1 MANVQ
6 QGWNETLRREAGIRR
21 AILLYGDI
29 LDVFPSPK
37 NNQDYVPIQP
47 IVCTTLRARGF
58 TDIILWDNFEGVKN
72 IKPERWNELQKAMV
86 APNLNQGEKEKN
98 ASPYDMGDVNLDDQQ
113 STAQGSMPPN
123 IDDFLPVVHY
133 YLTHKTSSRI
143 AFVLDWSQY
152 LFATNASLS
161 EEDRKRLLMLSKSI
175 NNAPLAFKTKEEMQ
189 APGNLL
195 VLITSKLE
203 SIPSIFYQGNACV
216 KAIPVTS
223 PGRSEREAFL
233 DREQSKWN
241 LSQNPMLSKSKFADF
256 VDATDGFSIRDLIQL
271 ARLSQQTTGDSLT
284 PERIINLYRYG
295 EQKSPWEDLSREKLC
310 TIAEKLQERVKG
322 QDYAIGKVKQVI
334 IRAYSGLA
342 GVQHSKKQRMPKGI
356 LFFVGPTGV
365 GKTELAK
372 ALAEFLFGDEEA
384 CIRFDMSEFNHEHS
398 DQRLVGAPPGY
409 VGYEEGGQLTN
420 AVKKRPF
427 SVLLFDEIE
436 KAHQKI
442 LDKFLQI
449 LEDGRLTDGKGDTVS
464 FAETVIIF
472 TSNIGAADVK
482 LADNSANMKSA
493 EAIRREFIDK
503 VREHFT
509 TELKRPELL
518 NRIGDNI
525 VPFNFITNDD
535 FLFAIAKAKLKP
547 VKEALKEKY
556 GIQDLF
562 FADEKKSLSAILS
575 SLDRTMGG
583 RGVLNELVRCVI
595 DPLSLFIFDNQENTQ
610 GKRLVITQIDDDL
623 PEFSFHLVE

>member
-1 MANVQ
+1 MADIQ
-6 QGWNETLRREAGIRR
+6 QAWIETLRRESGIRR
-21 AILLYGDI
+21 AIILHGEI
-29 LDVFPSPK
+29 LDVYPSPR

-47 IVCTTLRARGF
+47 IVCTTLRSKGF
-58 TDIILWDNFEGVKN
+58 SDITLWDTFEGVKN
-72 IKPERWNELQKAMV
+72 IKPERWEELQKGMMS
-86 APNLNQGEKEKN
+86 PNAKDKSSDPK
-98 ASPYDMGDVNLDDQQ
+98 AKPYDMGDVSLDDTQQ
-113 STAQGSMPPN
+113 SAQGAVPPN
-123 IDDFLPVVHY
+123 IDDFLAVVHF
-133 YLTHKTSSRI
+133 YLTHQTQSRI
-143 AFVLDWSQY
+143 AFILDWSQY
-152 LFATNASLS
+152 LFTSNASLS

-175 NNAPLAFKTKEEMQ
+175 NNAPLSFRSKEEMSS
-189 APGNLL
+189 PDNLL
-195 VLITSKLE
+195 ILIASKLE
-203 SIPSIFYQGNACV
+203 SIPSVFYQGSACV
-216 KAIPVTS
+216 KDIIVTG

-233 DREQSKWN
+233 DREQAKWN
-241 LSQNPMLSKSKFADF
+241 LAQNPMLSKSKFADF

-271 ARLSQQTTGDSLT
+271 ARLSQQTSKEPLT
-284 PERIINLYRYG
+284 PEKIVNLYRYG
-295 EQKSPWEDLSREKLC
+295 EQKSPWEDLNRDKLRN
-310 TIAEKLQERVKG
+310 IAEKLKERVKG
-322 QDYAIGKVKQVI
+322 QDYAVSKVRQAI

-342 GVQHSKKQRMPKGI
+342 GVQHSKKQRMPKGT

-420 AVKKRPF
+420 AVKRRPF

-472 TSNIGAADVK
+472 TSNIGASEIQYTDSSGNIK
-482 LADNSANMKSA
+482 NE
-493 EAIRREFIDK
+493 EAVRREFIQK

-547 VKEALKEKY
+547 VKETLKEKY
-556 GIQDLF
+556 GITDVV
-562 FADEKKSLSAILS
+562 FADERRALTAILS
-575 SLDRTMGG
+575 SLDKSMGG
-583 RGVLNELVRCVI
+583 RGVLNELVRTII
-595 DPLSLFIFDNQENTQ
+595 DPLSIFIFENGTETH
-610 GKRLVITQIDDDL
+610 GKQLVVVQPDES
-623 PEFSFHLVE
+623 PVFEFHMVD

>member
-1 MANVQ
+1 MADIQ
-6 QGWNETLRREAGIRR
+6 QAWIETLRRESGIRR
-21 AILLYGDI
+21 AIILHGEI
-29 LDVFPSPK
+29 LDVYPSPR
-37 NNQDYVPIQP
+37 NNREYVPIQP
-47 IVCTTLRARGF
+47 IVCTTLRSKGF
-58 TDIILWDNFEGVKN
+58 SDIILWDTFEGVKN
-72 IKPERWNELQKAMV
+72 IRPARWEELQKGMMSPDTKDKSADPK
-86 APNLNQGEKEKN
+86 AK
-98 ASPYDMGDVNLDDQQ
+98 PYDMGDVSLDDAQQ
-113 STAQGSMPPN
+113 SAQGAVPPN
-123 IDDFLPVVHY
+123 IDDFLAVVHF
-133 YLTHKTSSRI
+133 YLTHQTQSRI
-143 AFVLDWSQY
+143 AFILDWSQY
-152 LFATNASLS
+152 LFTSNASLS

-175 NNAPLAFKTKEEMQ
+175 NNAPLSFKDKAEMSS
-189 APGNLL
+189 PDNLL
-195 VLITSKLE
+195 ILITSKLE
-203 SIPSIFYQGNACV
+203 TIPSVFYQGSACV
-216 KAIPVTS
+216 KDIIVTG

-233 DREQSKWN
+233 DREQTKWN
-241 LSQNPMLSKSKFADF
+241 LAQNPMLSKSKFADF

-271 ARLSQQTTGDSLT
+271 ARLSQQTPKEPLT
-284 PERIINLYRYG
+284 PEKIVNLYRYG
-295 EQKSPWEDLSREKLC
+295 EQKSPWEDQNREKLRN
-310 TIAEKLQERVKG
+310 IAEKLKERVKG
-322 QDYAIGKVKQVI
+322 QDFAVSKVRQAI

-342 GVQHSKKQRMPKGI
+342 GVQHSKKQRMPKGT

-372 ALAEFLFGDEEA
+372 SLAEFLFGDEEA

-420 AVKKRPF
+420 AVKRRPF

-472 TSNIGAADVK
+472 TSNIGASEIQYTDPSGNVK
-482 LADNSANMKSA
+482 D
-493 EAIRREFIDK
+493 EETVRREFIQK

-509 TELKRPELL
+509 SELKRPELL

-547 VKEALKEKY
+547 VKETLKEKY
-556 GIQDLF
+556 GITDVVF
-562 FADEKKSLSAILS
+562 TDERRALTAILS
-575 SLDRTMGG
+575 SLDKSMGG
-583 RGVLNELVRCVI
+583 RGVLNELVRTII
-595 DPLSLFIFDNQENTQ
+595 DPLSLFIFENGTETH
-610 GKRLVITQIDDDL
+610 GKQLVVVQTDES
-623 PEFSFHLVE
+623 PVFEFHMVD